1 MQKDAEGSNAA
12 RCVSKAQRSNES
24 RWKGGKTSAPNWLTV
39 IPDDSFDTRGI
50 HAHPLLEH
58 TTMSEMETLQ
68 EQTRARIRYTREF
81 MVALKDEH
89 TTLAGG
95 VEKLGCVSVVSCI
108 RFRGNV
114 GWCGLWDPAVPGCPK
129 MPGFRDVRN
138 PSLARSLARRQPAW
152 TDRRRPLPT
161 PPPREFLTRA
171 SYPFTGICTSITW
184 VP

>member
-24 RWKGGKTSAPNWLTV
+24 RWKGGKVEKLLLPNWLTV

-114 GWCGLWDPAVPGCPK
+114 GWCGLWDPAVLGCPK
-129 MPGFRDVRN
+129 MPGFLDVRN
-138 PSLARSLARRQPAW
+138 PSLVRSFARSLARRQPAW
-152 TDRRRPLPT
+152 TDRRRPSPTVADRCRPLP
-161 PPPREFLTRA
+161 RVNF
-171 SYPFTGICTSITW
+171 
-184 VP
+184 

>member
-1 MQKDAEGSNAA
+1 MQRDASPKRKDPT
-12 RCVSKAQRSNES
+12 S
-24 RWKGGKTSAPNWLTV
+24 RGGKVEKLLLPNWLTV

-114 GWCGLWDPAVPGCPK
+114 GWCGLWDPAVLGCPK

-138 PSLARSLARRQPAW
+138 PSLARSFVRSFARSLARRQPAW